1 MIERLDQFMAQT
13 NRAYY
18 ATHDPFS
25 DFTTAPEISQVFGE
39 LIGLWCHMVLQTMGA
54 PDRFALIEAGPGRGT
69 LMSDALRVLEKL
81 APDTLCRSEL
91 HFLETSPRLSAILRT
106 RFPQA
111 VIHWNAISL
120 PEIPMLLIGNEFLD
134 VLPIRQFVRRASGW
148 AERYVSKDRWH
159 EELIDEA
166 SLPGPDVINIQ
177 LKDASLGS
185 ILEFSEAAHSFTSF
199 VSRRLVQQVGAAI
212 FFDYGPTQSGFGETL
227 QAIRHGKPTNPLLD
241 PGSADLTAHVDFD
254 SLSKTARH
262 FGCSVAG
269 PIPQGAFLSAM
280 GIHERTAQL
289 GRHATVHATQKLIA
303 ATRRL
308 TATEAMGGLFKA
320 FAITSPT
327 LGQIPGFPG

>member
-1 MIERLDQFMAQT
+1 M
-13 NRAYY
+13 
-18 ATHDPFS
+18 
-25 DFTTAPEISQVFGE
+25 
-39 LIGLWCHMVLQTMGA
+39 
-54 PDRFALIEAGPGRGT
+54 
-69 LMSDALRVLEKL
+69 LR
-81 APDTLCRSEL
+81 S
-91 HFLETSPRLSAILRT
+91 
-106 RFPQA
+106 
-111 VIHWNAISL
+111 W
-120 PEIPMLLIGNEFLD
+120 
-134 VLPIRQFVRRASGW
+134 GW
-148 AERYVSKDRWH
+148 QSN
-159 EELIDEA
+159 
-166 SLPGPDVINIQ
+166 G
-177 LKDASLGS
+177 GS
-185 ILEFSEAAHSFTSF
+185 F
-199 VSRRLVQQVGAAI
+199 SRRLVQQVGAAI
-212 FFDYGPTQSGFGETL
+212 FFDYGPTQSGFGETF

-327 LGQIPGFPG
+327 LGQIPGFPE